1 MENFIFC
8 AVWNTG
14 NAIYFLPQMATKYDN
29 VMVGYTFSWK
39 YGSLMEIQNFFVK
52 MLWYT
57 KLSNAY
63 EQVGIKFKT
72 DSKDKLPCWFFQ
84 KYSLYNI
91 LLLNYKLYLLI
102 ATY

>member
-39 YGSLMEIQNFFVK
+39 YGSLTEIQNFFVK

-57 KLSNAY
+57 KLLHAY
-63 EQVGIKFKT
+63 SDCIMLIL
-72 DSKDKLPCWFFQ
+72 SK
-84 KYSLYNI
+84 I
-91 LLLNYKLYLLI
+91 LIVQYFTPQL
-102 ATY
+102 